1 MIVRKQTNGIHVGPV
16 KIGDFSPISIQSMIT
31 TNPIYTDKAIAE
43 INRLTEAGC
52 EIVRVAVPT
61 MEAAK
66 SLETVKKGISIPLI
80 ADIHFDYR
88 LALQAIDSN
97 VDGLRIN
104 PGNIGSID
112 NVLAVVEKA
121 KPKRI
126 PIRIGVNA
134 GSLPKH
140 ILEAYGG
147 HPTADGMVET
157 ALEHVRILEK
167 LDYKEMKLSI
177 KATEVPLMIEAYRK
191 LSDKVPY
198 PLHLGV
204 TEAGTIKQGTIK
216 SAIGIGALLADGIG
230 DTLRVSLTGDPIHE
244 IEVGRTIVSS
254 LGLRNF
260 GATMISCP
268 TCGRCQVN
276 LFSMAETVEQRLAS
290 IKEPIK
296 VAVMGCVVNG
306 PGEAREADFGIAGGN
321 GQGIVFR
328 KGEVIKTV
336 PEHQLVD
343 TLFNEI
349 NTYLEM
355 KEKES

>member
-66 SLETVKKGISIPLI
+66 SLEIVKKGISIPLI

-134 GSLPKH
+134 GSLPKR

-147 HPTADGMVET
+147 HPTADAMVDT
-157 ALEHVRILEK
+157 ALVHVRNLEK
-167 LDYKEMKLSI
+167 LEYKEMKLS
-177 KATEVPLMIEAYRK
+177 
-191 LSDKVPY
+191 
-198 PLHLGV
+198 
-204 TEAGTIKQGTIK
+204 
-216 SAIGIGALLADGIG
+216 
-230 DTLRVSLTGDPIHE
+230 
-244 IEVGRTIVSS
+244 
-254 LGLRNF
+254 
-260 GATMISCP
+260 
-268 TCGRCQVN
+268 
-276 LFSMAETVEQRLAS
+276 
-290 IKEPIK
+290 
-296 VAVMGCVVNG
+296 
-306 PGEAREADFGIAGGN
+306 
-321 GQGIVFR
+321 
-328 KGEVIKTV
+328 
-336 PEHQLVD
+336 
-343 TLFNEI
+343 
-349 NTYLEM
+349 
-355 KEKES
+355 